1 MKDILEYAQSNPT
14 ITAAVIAAMAS
25 VFASIVAIIC
35 AIITGLSG
43 IKAKSR
49 EAKLQGEL
57 DKATALNNQIT
68 YVQNS
73 RFEYEFNIYKELS
86 QKTFLLTSALNTYFF
101 YGFRKAYSD
110 NDTEKQRAADMR
122 EEAWNTYCV
131 FRDSLYMAGPFI
143 PEAMFNEF
151 EEFRKLCQIQWQ
163 LFDNAR
169 YYETYDRQHSSQEK
183 ANENDKKITA
193 MQDKLIKSLRLHLS
207 KYSIGAIDTAEKQ

>member
-1 MKDILEYAQSNPT
+1 MRDILEYAQSNPT
-14 ITAAVIAAMAS
+14 IAAAVIAAMAS
-25 VFASIVAIIC
+25 VFASIIAIAC
-35 AIITGLSG
+35 AVITGLSG

-49 EAKLQGEL
+49 EAKLQVEL

-68 YVQNS
+68 YIKNS

-86 QKTFLLTSALNTYFF
+86 QKTFLLTSALNTYFL
-101 YGFRKAYSD
+101 YGFRKAYSG
-110 NDTEKQRAADMR
+110 NDVEKQRAKDMR
-122 EEAWNTYCV
+122 DNAWNTYCV

-143 PEAMFNEF
+143 SEAMFNKF

-169 YYETYDRQHSSQEK
+169 YYETNDRQHSAQEK

-193 MQDKLIKSLRLHLS
+193 MQDELIKSLRRHLS
-207 KYSIGAIDTAEKQ
+207 KYSIGTIDTTKR